1 MDEINTY
8 CVYKHT
14 SPSGKVYIGITS
26 QPCEERWANGL
37 GYRKNEYF
45 MRAIRKYGWENFTHE
60 ILYIGL
66 TEEEACAKEIEL
78 ISFYDSTNKD
88 KGYNISTG
96 GKYIHS
102 GALHS
107 EESKKKMSEIKKG
120 KKASE
125 ETRRK
130 LSKALMGHP
139 VSEETRIKIGQ
150 GHIGIHP
157 SEETLKKLSDSHKG
171 IPIKEE
177 TKIKLSEGSPK
188 KKEVV
193 QIDPNDNSIVAIFCS
208 MVEAEKVT
216 GISYTSISK
225 CCNNKLKL
233 AGGFQWKYKKD
244 YEQEP

>member
-1 MDEINTY
+1 MEKIY
-8 CVYKHT
+8 
-14 SPSGKVYIGITS
+14 
-26 QPCEERWANGL
+26 
-37 GYRKNEYF
+37 
-45 MRAIRKYGWENFTHE
+45 
-60 ILYIGL
+60 
-66 TEEEACAKEIEL
+66 EEEFLRRFNQRKDRDEFQYNNDYTGWNKHIHLKHLKCGHEWDVTPYSLCIKNSGCPKCFHKNNGKL
-78 ISFYDSTNKD
+78 KRIS
-88 KGYNISTG
+88 
-96 GKYIHS
+96 
-102 GALHS
+102 
-107 EESKKKMSEIKKG
+107 E
-120 KKASE
+120 
-125 ETRRK
+125 
-130 LSKALMGHP
+130 
-139 VSEETRIKIGQ
+139 
-150 GHIGIHP
+150 
-157 SEETLKKLSDSHKG
+157 EETLKKLSDSHKG